1 MTEPRAAERPA
12 VPWRGRDAGYVAIAY
27 VVATPILGF
36 LFAGA
41 GLGSFIVVTELLL
54 GAITLF
60 WTRLYRSSGALLGS
74 RFRFGPVPLLSGLGV
89 AVVLFA
95 TQLVIVFTAVT
106 FRGAPPP
113 PGSSNIPDLSGGG
126 TETGLLIVAIV
137 ALAPLVE
144 ELFFRGL
151 LLQGLERSFRR
162 WTAVLVSSVLFALPH
177 VVPTL
182 FGTIVAVLTTFAVGV
197 GLAWVFIWSRNLAI
211 PIVAHA
217 GFNAIALAL
226 AVGASA

>member
-1 MTEPRAAERPA
+1 VTEASTDRPA

-27 VVATPILGF
+27 VVASLVFGF

-41 GLGSFIVVTELLL
+41 GIGFVVVGVELLL
-54 GAITLF
+54 GAITLL
-60 WTRLYRSSGALLGS
+60 WTRRYRSSGALLGS
-74 RFRFGPVPLLSGLGV
+74 RFRLGPGPLFAGLGT
-89 AVVLFA
+89 AAVLFA
-95 TQLVIVFTAVT
+95 SQLVIAVTAVT
-106 FRGAPPP
+106 VRGAPPP
-113 PGSSNIPDLSGGG
+113 PGSSNIPDLTGGG
-126 TETGLLIVAIV
+126 TESAVLIVAIV

-162 WTAVLVSSVLFALPH
+162 WTAVLISSVLFALPH

-182 FGTIVAVLTTFAVGV
+182 FGTIVALLTTFAVGV
-197 GLAWVFIWSRNLAI
+197 GLAWVFLWSRNLAI

-217 GFNAIALAL
+217 GFNGIALAL
-226 AVGASA
+226 ALAAAR

>member
-1 MTEPRAAERPA
+1 
-12 VPWRGRDAGYVAIAY
+12 VAIAY
-27 VVATPILGF
+27 VVATLILGF

-41 GLGSFIVVTELLL
+41 GLGFFIVATELLL

-151 LLQGLERSFRR
+151 LQRSLLR
-162 WTAVLVSSVLFALPH
+162 WMGPAP
-177 VVPTL
+177 
-182 FGTIVAVLTTFAVGV
+182 
-197 GLAWVFIWSRNLAI
+197 
-211 PIVAHA
+211 
-217 GFNAIALAL
+217 AIALQAGVFAL
-226 AVGASA
+226 THFQKLQFAALFAFGAVLGYVAHRTGRLGPGIAAHMVFNGVAVFNLVVLQ

>member
-1 MTEPRAAERPA
+1 VVEPRDERPA
-12 VPWRGRDAGYVAIAY
+12 VPWRGRDAAYVAIAY
-27 VVATPILGF
+27 VVASFIFGF

-41 GLGSFIVVTELLL
+41 GLGFFVVGVELLL
-54 GAITLF
+54 GAITLL
-60 WTRLYRSSGALLGS
+60 WTRLYRSSGLLLGS
-74 RFRFGPVPLLSGLGV
+74 RFRFGVTSLLAGLGT
-89 AVVLFA
+89 AALLFA
-95 TQLVIVFTAVT
+95 TQLVIAFTAVAL
-106 FRGAPPP
+106 RGAPPP

-126 TETGLLIVAIV
+126 METALLIVAIV

-177 VVPTL
+177 IVPTL
-182 FGTIVAVLTTFAVGV
+182 FGSIVAVLTTFAVGV

-226 AVGASA
+226 ALAASA